1 MADEVIAKHDSKRKG
16 SKLGLGG
23 ITVIDAAL
31 VEFGRSR
38 LPSIV
43 GVAEWCY
50 EAIAEWVG
58 GRFIQIFSKSYRHSA
73 MPYSLRTN

>member
-50 EAIAEWVG
+50 EAIAEWVEG
-58 GRFIQIFSKSYRHSA
+58 SFRSSRNHIVIQQCPI
-73 MPYSLRTN
+73 LLELTD